1 MNKILGYIGAFLLG
15 TAITALGLA
24 LYAIKQAKPIINAE
38 NYIQSLE
45 QAIKKLKQSGEG
57 NTQDVILDV
66 KQSETVEKKKKK
78 PFLPKLTVKEKKIF

>member
-1 MNKILGYIGAFLLG
+1 MNKILGYISAFLVG
-15 TAITALGLA
+15 VAITALGLA

-57 NTQDVILDV
+57 NTQDVVLDV

-78 PFLPKLTVKEKKIF
+78 PFLGIRLKKKNKV